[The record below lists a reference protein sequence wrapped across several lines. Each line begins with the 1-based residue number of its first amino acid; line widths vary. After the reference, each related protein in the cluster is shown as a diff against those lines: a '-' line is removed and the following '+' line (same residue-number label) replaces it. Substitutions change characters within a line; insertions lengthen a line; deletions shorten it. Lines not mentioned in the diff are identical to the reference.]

1 MNTNTNSSKPSLDP
15 LLIPYPLYIKKEPS
29 ELKSFDSELSFNKL
43 ALSILRL
50 ESVKTIT
57 IDETVINLP
66 SYEDS
71 IKIIEKA
78 PQPIIDKPIIDKLKP
93 KLSHEENTNIDENNQ
108 NKQHKKNY

>member
-1 MNTNTNSSKPSLDP
+1 MDTNTNPSKPSLDP

-29 ELKSFDSELSFNKL
+29 ELKPFDSELSLSKL

-71 IKIIEKA
+71 IEIIEKVS
-78 PQPIIDKPIIDKLKP
+78 QPIIDKPELKS
-93 KLSHEENTNIDENNQ
+93 SHAENTIIDENNQ
-108 NKQHKKNY
+108 NKQGKKNY